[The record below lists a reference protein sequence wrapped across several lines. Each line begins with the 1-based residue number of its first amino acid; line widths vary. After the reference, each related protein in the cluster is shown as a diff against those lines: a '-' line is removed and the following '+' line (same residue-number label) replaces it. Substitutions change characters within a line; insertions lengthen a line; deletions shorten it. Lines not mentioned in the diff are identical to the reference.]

1 MLITKIEAT
10 NLLSFEHISIDLT
23 QGLNVIVG
31 PNAAGKS
38 NVIALVSLLAKALAA
53 QAVYEPR
60 SASSLRDEATTYLR
74 SGHDSGMLRV
84 AVEFDSAD
92 DGTPT
97 SAETELID
105 EFFLAFIASNVQARL
120 RELQS
125 INSVESAEL
134 AYNVGRAWITSHLQD
149 ALYSGVFVLIIN
161 RNPSFWIQVGFEFTY
176 NDHAY
181 IYSLVDHRVY
191 YDEQVFASGASST
204 GLLPFRNGVTLAGEE
219 PQIDLP
225 FDGFLPK
232 GDTESC
238 SWEIVKDPSRTG
250 SGPWLAGLQRVFGYR
265 QNYAPEY
272 SLGEVLVKLYTSKVV
287 STDNLRR
294 PPRRDYPIARLA
306 QSRPISDGEEVP
318 LRLLQMKDHSIQNYQ
333 DRFLAIQ
340 EMFKKLTDR
349 RFGVAASYVAAG
361 DPSLA
366 DEVRQQSVFIDVFVL
381 ENEGQV
387 RIDRAGSGF
396 WETLFLATLLHQ
408 EPGSVVF
415 LDEPAVN
422 MHPTLQRKVLTQF
435 SALNQAVITTHSPY
449 LVPSGNAKDLDRVMR
464 LHRSAGATKLARVSG
479 GGKTI
484 TSRSVQIHTQPET
497 RSMLFASGVLLVEGE
512 TDADV
517 FHRWFNDP
525 TVTSVSATL
534 DDNNYQIVSVGGD
547 RSFRGF
553 VDYLDAFAIPWAI
566 ICDGPVMSPNY
577 EMSLTE
583 QLTVI
588 AQDDNPPNE
597 SAPFEDWKVYWESHG
612 VFTVAREFG
621 LKTKAG
627 EIEAFLSKMDAA
639 LWREACKEA
648 HNGKVRKGSYFA
660 DKAVLAEHSDE
671 LGILKDIYRGL
682 VLWLQRA

>member
-1 MLITKIEAT
+1 M
-10 NLLSFEHISIDLT
+10 
-23 QGLNVIVG
+23 
-31 PNAAGKS
+31 
-38 NVIALVSLLAKALAA
+38 
-53 QAVYEPR
+53 
-60 SASSLRDEATTYLR
+60 
-74 SGHDSGMLRV
+74 
-84 AVEFDSAD
+84 
-92 DGTPT
+92 
-97 SAETELID
+97 
-105 EFFLAFIASNVQARL
+105 
-120 RELQS
+120 
-125 INSVESAEL
+125 
-134 AYNVGRAWITSHLQD
+134 
-149 ALYSGVFVLIIN
+149 
-161 RNPSFWIQVGFEFTY
+161 
-176 NDHAY
+176 
-181 IYSLVDHRVY
+181 
-191 YDEQVFASGASST
+191 
-204 GLLPFRNGVTLAGEE
+204 
-219 PQIDLP
+219 
-225 FDGFLPK
+225 
-232 GDTESC
+232 
-238 SWEIVKDPSRTG
+238 
-250 SGPWLAGLQRVFGYR
+250 
-265 QNYAPEY
+265 
-272 SLGEVLVKLYTSKVV
+272 
-287 STDNLRR
+287 
-294 PPRRDYPIARLA
+294 
-306 QSRPISDGEEVP
+306 
-318 LRLLQMKDHSIQNYQ
+318 QNYQ

-361 DPSLA
+361 DYAPA
-366 DEVRQQSVFIDVFVL
+366 GEVSSVSQQSVFIDVFVL

-387 RIDRAGSGF
+387 RIDRAGSGI